1 MGCHF
6 LLQGIFPTQI
16 LNLGLLHCRQILYCL
31 SYQGSPLFYWGSW
44 EGHTTRWVHLQA
56 SWLLFGNLITKVL
69 CTSQLVLSRVS
80 HLRNETKMARKE
92 LNTWGDFLTYCFIF
106 SQMLKQGLTASFAWA
121 DWADSNCIDSKAIA
135 DIPWLG
141 HRIYEDC
148 ELSSL
153 WIRQKGFHTLEC
165 GVGACMCVWGWK
177 MGSLTSFSSLLK
189 FYVFLI
195 KR

>member
-1 MGCHF
+1 MGFPF
-6 LLQGIFPTQI
+6 LLQGIFPTQG
-16 LNLGLLHCRQILYCL
+16 LNPCLLHWRQILY
-31 SYQGSPLFYWGSW
+31 YWA
-44 EGHTTRWVHLQA
+44 TREALYFIGAHGKGTQPDESISKA

-189 FYVFLI
+189 FYLFLI